1 VRRLEEYEP
10 VTFSFFNNASR
21 GTEHEAMNREN
32 PGNRSVPRAWDIFA
46 RFLRYKFGILLPDEE
61 NSE

>member
-1 VRRLEEYEP
+1 
-10 VTFSFFNNASR
+10 
-21 GTEHEAMNREN
+21 MNREN